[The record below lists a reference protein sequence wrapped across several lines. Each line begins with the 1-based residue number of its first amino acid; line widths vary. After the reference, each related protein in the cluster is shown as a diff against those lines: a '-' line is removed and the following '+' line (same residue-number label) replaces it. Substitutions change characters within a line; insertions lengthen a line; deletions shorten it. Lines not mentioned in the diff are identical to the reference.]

1 MKKNDKAYVII
12 NSLQMK
18 ETLSAFGHNEKISN
32 KILIIGGGNIG
43 LNLAKNIEQSFE
55 SIADSTIEEAYE
67 VVEAIE
73 NKDYE
78 SLKNELGDLLFQVSF
93 HSLIAEERGL
103 FTLDDVVESITE
115 KLIRRH
121 PHVFSDKKINSSE
134 DQTDEWEKIKV
145 SEQRKKNKHM
155 SLMDEIGSNQPAINR
170 SFKIG
175 KKARAVGFDWSET
188 NGVFKKVFEE
198 VDELK
203 AAIESN
209 NKDEIENELGDLF
222 FTLVS
227 LSRHLNVN
235 PENALRGANS
245 KFIKRFRTMEHIA
258 KTKNKSLD
266 EMSSD
271 ELESLW
277 QEAKENDRD
286 D

>member
-1 MKKNDKAYVII
+1 MKKLHKITTQLRDPKSGCPWDK
-12 NSLQMK
+12 Q
-18 ETLSAFGHNEKISN
+18 
-32 KILIIGGGNIG
+32 
-43 LNLAKNIEQSFE
+43 QSFE

-73 NKDYE
+73 NQDYE
-78 SLKNELGDLLFQVSF
+78 SLKSELGDLLFQVSF

-103 FTLDDVVESITE
+103 FTLDDVLDSITE

-134 DQTDEWEKIKV
+134 DQIDEWEKIKV
-145 SEQRKKNKHM
+145 TEQRKKNKHM
-155 SLMDEIGSNQPAINR
+155 SLMDDIGSNQPAINR

-188 NGVFKKVFEE
+188 NGGFKKVFEE

-209 NKDEIENELGDLF
+209 SKDEIENELGDLF

-245 KFIKRFRTMEHIA
+245 KFIKRFRTMENIA

-277 QEAKENDRD
+277 QESKENDRD

>member
-1 MKKNDKAYVII
+1 MKKLHKITTQLRDPKSGCPWDK
-12 NSLQMK
+12 
-18 ETLSAFGHNEKISN
+18 
-32 KILIIGGGNIG
+32 
-43 LNLAKNIEQSFE
+43 EQSFE

-73 NKDYE
+73 NQDYE

-103 FTLDDVVESITE
+103 FTLDDVVDSITE

-121 PHVFSDKKINSSE
+121 PHVFLDKKINSSE
-134 DQTDEWEKIKV
+134 DQIDEWEKIKV
-145 SEQRKKNKHM
+145 TEQRKKNKHM

-175 KKARAVGFDWSET
+175 KKARAVGFDWPET

-277 QEAKENDRD
+277 QEAKEKI
-286 D
+286 

>member
-1 MKKNDKAYVII
+1 MKKLHKITTQLRDPKSGCPWDK
-12 NSLQMK
+12 Q
-18 ETLSAFGHNEKISN
+18 
-32 KILIIGGGNIG
+32 
-43 LNLAKNIEQSFE
+43 QSFE

-73 NKDYE
+73 NQDYE

-103 FTLDDVVESITE
+103 FTLDDVVESITD

-134 DQTDEWEKIKV
+134 DQIDEWENIKV
-145 SEQRKKNKHM
+145 TEQRKKNKHM
-155 SLMDEIGSNQPAINR
+155 SLMDDIGSNQPAINR
-170 SFKIG
+170 SYKIG
-175 KKARAVGFDWSET
+175 KMARAVRFDWSET
-188 NGVFKKVFEE
+188 DGVFKKVFEE

>member
-1 MKKNDKAYVII
+1 MKKLHKITTQLRDPKSGCPWDK
-12 NSLQMK
+12 
-18 ETLSAFGHNEKISN
+18 
-32 KILIIGGGNIG
+32 
-43 LNLAKNIEQSFE
+43 EQSFE

-73 NKDYE
+73 NQDYE

-93 HSLIAEERGL
+93 HSLMAEERGL
-103 FTLDDVVESITE
+103 FTLDDVIDSIIE

-121 PHVFSDKKINSSE
+121 PHVFSEKKINSSE

-145 SEQRKKNKHM
+145 SEQRKRNKDM
-155 SLMDEIGSNQPAINR
+155 SLMDDIGSNQPALNR

-188 NGVFKKVFEE
+188 NGVFKKFFEE

-258 KTKNKSLD
+258 KTKNKTLD
-266 EMSSD
+266 EISSN

-286 D
+286 G

>member
-1 MKKNDKAYVII
+1 MKKLHKITTQLRDPKSGCPWDK
-12 NSLQMK
+12 Q
-18 ETLSAFGHNEKISN
+18 
-32 KILIIGGGNIG
+32 
-43 LNLAKNIEQSFE
+43 QSFE

-73 NKDYE
+73 NQDYE

-103 FTLDDVVESITE
+103 FTLDDVIESITE

-155 SLMDEIGSNQPAINR
+155 SLMDDIGSNQPAINR

-175 KKARAVGFDWSET
+175 KKARAVGFDWPET

-209 NKDEIENELGDLF
+209 NKDDIENELGDLF

-277 QEAKENDRD
+277 QEAKEKI
-286 D
+286 

>member
-1 MKKNDKAYVII
+1 MKKLHKITTQLRDPKSGCPWDK
-12 NSLQMK
+12 
-18 ETLSAFGHNEKISN
+18 
-32 KILIIGGGNIG
+32 
-43 LNLAKNIEQSFE
+43 EQSFE

-73 NKDYE
+73 NQDYE

-93 HSLIAEERGL
+93 HSLMAEERGL
-103 FTLDDVVESITE
+103 FTLDDVVDSITE

-145 SEQRKKNKHM
+145 SEQRKKNKYM
-155 SLMDEIGSNQPAINR
+155 SLMDDIGSNQPALNR

-175 KKARAVGFDWSET
+175 KKARAVGFDWSEI

-245 KFIKRFRTMEHIA
+245 KFIKRFRTMEHFA
-258 KTKNKSLD
+258 KTKNKTLD

-277 QEAKENDRD
+277 QEAKENDQD

>member
-1 MKKNDKAYVII
+1 MKKLHKITSQLRDPKSGCPWDKMQ
-12 NSLQMK
+12 SL
-18 ETLSAFGHNEKISN
+18 
-32 KILIIGGGNIG
+32 
-43 LNLAKNIEQSFE
+43 E

-73 NKDYE
+73 NQDYE

-134 DQTDEWEKIKV
+134 DQTDEWEKIKGT
-145 SEQRKKNKHM
+145 EQRKKNKHM

-175 KKARAVGFDWSET
+175 KKARAVGFDWPET

-235 PENALRGANS
+235 PEKALRGANS

-258 KTKNKSLD
+258 KNKNKSLD

>member
-1 MKKNDKAYVII
+1 MKKLHKITTQLRDPKSGCPWDK
-12 NSLQMK
+12 Q
-18 ETLSAFGHNEKISN
+18 
-32 KILIIGGGNIG
+32 
-43 LNLAKNIEQSFE
+43 QSFE

-73 NKDYE
+73 NQDYE

-121 PHVFSDKKINSSE
+121 PHVFSGKKINSSE

-155 SLMDEIGSNQPAINR
+155 SLMDEIGSNQPALNR

-175 KKARAVGFDWSET
+175 KKARAVGFDWSEA

-277 QEAKENDRD
+277 QEAKENDRYD
-286 D
+286 

>member
-1 MKKNDKAYVII
+1 M
-12 NSLQMK
+12 
-18 ETLSAFGHNEKISN
+18 
-32 KILIIGGGNIG
+32 
-43 LNLAKNIEQSFE
+43 
-55 SIADSTIEEAYE
+55 
-67 VVEAIE
+67 
-73 NKDYE
+73 
-78 SLKNELGDLLFQVSF
+78 
-93 HSLIAEERGL
+93 
-103 FTLDDVVESITE
+103 
-115 KLIRRH
+115 
-121 PHVFSDKKINSSE
+121 
-134 DQTDEWEKIKV
+134 
-145 SEQRKKNKHM
+145 
-155 SLMDEIGSNQPAINR
+155 
-170 SFKIG
+170 
-175 KKARAVGFDWSET
+175 GFDWSET

-277 QEAKENDRD
+277 KEAKENDRD

>member
-1 MKKNDKAYVII
+1 MKKLHKITTQLRDPKSGCPWDK
-12 NSLQMK
+12 Q
-18 ETLSAFGHNEKISN
+18 
-32 KILIIGGGNIG
+32 
-43 LNLAKNIEQSFE
+43 QSFE

-73 NKDYE
+73 NQDYE

-175 KKARAVGFDWSET
+175 KKARAVGFDWPET
-188 NGVFKKVFEE
+188 NGVFKKGFEE

-235 PENALRGANS
+235 PENALRAANS

>member
-1 MKKNDKAYVII
+1 MKKLHKITTQLRDPKSGCPWDK
-12 NSLQMK
+12 K
-18 ETLSAFGHNEKISN
+18 
-32 KILIIGGGNIG
+32 
-43 LNLAKNIEQSFE
+43 QSFE

-73 NKDYE
+73 NQDYE

-175 KKARAVGFDWSET
+175 KKARAVGLDWSET

-227 LSRHLNVN
+227 LSRHLNIN

>member
-1 MKKNDKAYVII
+1 MKKLHKITTQLRDPKSGCPWDK
-12 NSLQMK
+12 
-18 ETLSAFGHNEKISN
+18 
-32 KILIIGGGNIG
+32 
-43 LNLAKNIEQSFE
+43 EQSFE

-73 NKDYE
+73 NRDYE

-93 HSLIAEERGL
+93 HSLMAEERGL
-103 FTLDDVVESITE
+103 FTLDDVIDSIIE

-121 PHVFSDKKINSSE
+121 PHVFSEKKINSSE

-145 SEQRKKNKHM
+145 SEQRKRNKDM
-155 SLMDEIGSNQPAINR
+155 SLMDDIGSNQPALNR

-203 AAIESN
+203 AAIESE

-245 KFIKRFRTMEHIA
+245 KFIKRFRIMEHIA
-258 KTKNKSLD
+258 KTKKKTLD
-266 EMSSD
+266 EMSSN

-277 QEAKENDRD
+277 QEAKENDQD
-286 D
+286 G

>member
-1 MKKNDKAYVII
+1 MKKLHKITTQLRDPKSGCPWDK
-12 NSLQMK
+12 Q
-18 ETLSAFGHNEKISN
+18 
-32 KILIIGGGNIG
+32 
-43 LNLAKNIEQSFE
+43 QSFE

-73 NKDYE
+73 NQDYE

-145 SEQRKKNKHM
+145 SEQRKRNKHM

>member
-1 MKKNDKAYVII
+1 MKKLHKITTQLRDPKSGCPWDK
-12 NSLQMK
+12 
-18 ETLSAFGHNEKISN
+18 
-32 KILIIGGGNIG
+32 
-43 LNLAKNIEQSFE
+43 EQSFE

-73 NKDYE
+73 NQDYE

-103 FTLDDVVESITE
+103 FTLDDVIDSIIE

-121 PHVFSDKKINSSE
+121 PHVFSEKKINSSE

-145 SEQRKKNKHM
+145 SEQRKRNKDM
-155 SLMDEIGSNQPAINR
+155 SLMDDIGSNQPALNR

-188 NGVFKKVFEE
+188 SGVFKKVFEE

-203 AAIESN
+203 AAIESE

-227 LSRHLNVN
+227 LSRHLNMN

-258 KTKNKSLD
+258 KTKNKTLD
-266 EMSSD
+266 EMSSN

-286 D
+286 G